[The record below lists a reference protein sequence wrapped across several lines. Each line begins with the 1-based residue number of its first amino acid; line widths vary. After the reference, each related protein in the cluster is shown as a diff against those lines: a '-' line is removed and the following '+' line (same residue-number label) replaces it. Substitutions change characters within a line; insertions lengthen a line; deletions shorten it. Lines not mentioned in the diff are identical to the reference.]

1 MVRAALALFLSLA
14 SLFGSA
20 QINVEAVAEN
30 ARQALSRDDNV
41 TALAWLNLVLQAR
54 PTYARAYYYRA
65 YAHFNLSDYP
75 AAVADCDSSIQLN
88 PFLVEVYRFRGLCRL
103 HTSDWRGAASD
114 YARVLT
120 EKPTDESA
128 LFNSAICLQR
138 LGRSDSAA
146 LRVTSLLRR
155 NPNFR
160 RGWLFKAQLAL
171 ERSDTLSAL
180 ALMDTALDIQ
190 PADPQTWLFKG
201 QYAML
206 HDRYA
211 TADSCLSLA
220 LHYDNRRAACY
231 ALRGECRRRLGLTA
245 AAEADEQRA
254 RQLQREGQAEQRPA
268 DSSAEPLKAPL
279 PSDLGLKA
287 PTGLPTRRP
296 K

>member
-1 MVRAALALFLSLA
+1 MKRAVLAWFLCLA
-14 SLFGSA
+14 SLSGAA

-30 ARQALSRDDNV
+30 ARQALSRDDNA

-75 AAVADCDSSIQLN
+75 AAIADCDSSISLN

-103 HTSDWRGAASD
+103 HTNDWRGAATD
-114 YARVLT
+114 YARVLA

-138 LGRSDSAA
+138 LGRSDSAV
-146 LRVTSLLRR
+146 LHVTSLLRR

-171 ERSDTLSAL
+171 ERSDTLAAL

-206 HDRYA
+206 HGRYA
-211 TADSCLSLA
+211 TADSCLSRA
-220 LHYDNRRAACY
+220 LHYDNKRAAGY
-231 ALRGECRRRLGLTA
+231 ALRGECRRRLGLNV

-254 RQLQREGQAEQRPA
+254 RQLQREGHAEPQSA
-268 DSSAEPLKAPL
+268 AQSAEPLKTPL
-279 PSDLGLKA
+279 PSDLGHESLS
-287 PTGLPTRRP
+287 GLHMRQP